1 MATVLQNLITHFL
14 HTLPHNTIWYI
25 LGWFSFV
32 KFKVKI
38 EVNKFL
44 CLITHQD
51 INVMSEKYIIVITF
65 AAYYMKGESNKE
77 VKVYCHHFV
86 TVFQTRIVSLIK
98 VKASAAKVNAE

>member
-1 MATVLQNLITHFL
+1 
-14 HTLPHNTIWYI
+14 
-25 LGWFSFV
+25 
-32 KFKVKI
+32 
-38 EVNKFL
+38 
-44 CLITHQD
+44 
-51 INVMSEKYIIVITF
+51 MSEKYIIVITF